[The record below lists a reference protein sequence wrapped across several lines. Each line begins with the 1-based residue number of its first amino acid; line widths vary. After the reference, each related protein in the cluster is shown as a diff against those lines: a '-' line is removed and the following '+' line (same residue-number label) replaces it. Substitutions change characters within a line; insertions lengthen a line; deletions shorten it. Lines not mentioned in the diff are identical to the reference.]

1 MGLYPR
7 EIVKSIR
14 AAIYTYIHMYI
25 YIYIYIYAALIN
37 ITVYIYTHTHMFN
50 SNSNTAL
57 VPGLDRINYLVVL
70 LADIC
75 RIICPTWLG

>member
-1 MGLYPR
+1 
-7 EIVKSIR
+7 
-14 AAIYTYIHMYI
+14 
-25 YIYIYIYAALIN
+25 
-37 ITVYIYTHTHMFN
+37 MFN

-57 VPGLDRINYLVVL
+57 VPGLDRVNYLVVL